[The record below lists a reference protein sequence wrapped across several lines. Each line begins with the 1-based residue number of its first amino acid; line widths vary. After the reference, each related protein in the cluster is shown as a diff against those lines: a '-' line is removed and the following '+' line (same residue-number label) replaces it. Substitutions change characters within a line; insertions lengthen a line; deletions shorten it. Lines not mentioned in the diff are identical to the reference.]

1 MSQPRKGIIARRT
14 IGHVVALALMGV
26 TPALAAPAAPADPLP
41 EPLPPTSIVEAVAPV
56 PAPPPPPAAPA
67 APVTAAPLKLL
78 EADVGTRLGLR
89 IQSSNPNKPDK
100 LNDLGMDGQVQVLL
114 SGQAT
119 RHILWQADFVGTFGN
134 QVGGTDTSDSAAV
147 LDLIGRFEF
156 HDAFN
161 LWVGRMLVPA
171 DRSGL
176 STEWSIA
183 PWLFPGQ
190 FVAGQPPVGA
200 LQGPHGR
207 SDGVTLWG
215 QFGGGTFKYFAG
227 AFNLADPKQSPLYSA
242 RLSLSLLNPE
252 PGYRNASTYYG
263 SKDVLALGAGFQY
276 QHNGWAENYA
286 ATPPGPWADF
296 TELNF
301 DLFFEKNLGAGGV
314 MDLEGAFYKIWGQY
328 TPESVNYFV
337 LASYLLPIEVGPG
350 KFQPLFRLQ
359 QAHDRATDDT
369 DALADAQLGYI
380 IDGLR
385 ARVALDYRYSK
396 VQGQTGNA
404 ILLGLQLMTK

>member
-1 MSQPRKGIIARRT
+1 M
-14 IGHVVALALMGV
+14 VALVGV
-26 TPALAAPAAPADPLP
+26 TPALAAPAPAATPPP
-41 EPLPPTSIVEAVAPV
+41 EPLPPTSILEASPPV
-56 PAPPPPPAAPA
+56 PVPPPPPPAAPGVA
-67 APVTAAPLKLL
+67 SPSKLL
-78 EADVGTRLGLR
+78 EADVGLRLGLR
-89 IQSSNPNKPDK
+89 IQNTDPNQPDK
-100 LNDLGMDGQVQVLL
+100 LNDLGMDGQVQLLL
-114 SGQAT
+114 SGQAM
-119 RHILWQADFVGTFGN
+119 RHVLWQADFVGTFGTVEQN
-134 QVGGTDTSDSAAV
+134 GSYDTSGSAAV
-147 LDLIGRFEF
+147 LDLIARFEL

-176 STEWSIA
+176 STEWAIA

-190 FVAGQPPVGA
+190 FFPREKPVGA

-215 QFGGGTFKYFAG
+215 QLGGGTFKYYLG
-227 AFNLADPKQSPLYSA
+227 AFNLADPTQSPLYSG

-263 SKDVLALGAGFQY
+263 NKDVLAFGVGFQH
-276 QHNGWAENYA
+276 QHNGTQEWDIV
-286 ATPPGPWADF
+286 TDKPLDVWADF

-301 DLFFEKNLGAGGV
+301 DLFFEKNLGPAGV
-314 MDLEGAFYKIWGQY
+314 MDLEGAFCKIWGSY
-328 TPESVNYFV
+328 ARESITYFV
-337 LASYLLPIEVGPG
+337 LASYLLPIEVGAG

-359 QAHDRATDDT
+359 QAHDPATDAT

-380 IDGLR
+380 MDGLR

-396 VQGQTGNA
+396 VWGQTGNA
-404 ILLGLQLMTK
+404 VLLGLQLMTK

>member
-1 MSQPRKGIIARRT
+1 MLGR
-14 IGHVVALALMGV
+14 VVAIALLGTM
-26 TPALAAPAAPADPLP
+26 PALAAPAAPPVPSP
-41 EPLPPTSIVEAVAPV
+41 EALPPTSVLEAVPPL
-56 PAPPPPPAAPA
+56 PAPPPPPVAPA
-67 APVTAAPLKLL
+67 APVVAAPARLL

-89 IQSSNPNKPDK
+89 VQNSNPGKPDK

-114 SGQAT
+114 SGQAM
-119 RHILWQADFVGTFGN
+119 RHILWQANFVGTFGSPAA
-134 QVGGTDTSDSAAV
+134 GTDASGSAAV

-190 FVAGQPPVGA
+190 FAAGAAPVGA

-215 QFGGGTFKYFAG
+215 QLGGGTFKYYLG
-227 AFNLADPKQSPLYSA
+227 AFNLANASQSPLYSG

-263 SKDVLALGAGFQY
+263 SKNVLALGAGLQY
-276 QHNGWAENYA
+276 EHNGWLSKDIDSSTN
-286 ATPPGPWADF
+286 PPLASDF

-301 DLFFEKNLGAGGV
+301 DLLFEKNLGVGGV
-314 MDLEGAFYKIWGQY
+314 MNLEGALYKFWGSY
-328 TPESVNYFV
+328 TPYSITYLFV
-337 LASYLLPIEVGPG
+337 ASYLLPIEVGPG

-359 QAHDRATDDT
+359 QASNRATDDT

-385 ARVALDYRYSK
+385 ARLALDYQYSK
-396 VQGQTGNA
+396 ILGQTGNA
-404 ILLGLQLMTK
+404 LLLGLQLLTR

>member
-1 MSQPRKGIIARRT
+1 MA
-14 IGHVVALALMGV
+14 ALALVGV
-26 TPALAAPAAPADPLP
+26 TPALAAPAPPTVPPP
-41 EPLPPTSIVEAVAPV
+41 EPLPPTSILEATPPAPV
-56 PAPPPPPAAPA
+56 PPPPPPVAPA
-67 APVTAAPLKLL
+67 VPGIAAPLKLL

-89 IQSSNPNKPDK
+89 IQNPNQPEK
-100 LNDLGMDGQVQVLL
+100 LNDLGMDGQVQLL
-114 SGQAT
+114 LAGQAT
-119 RHILWQADFVGTFGN
+119 RHILWQADFVGSFGTVVDAN
-134 QVGGTDTSDSAAV
+134 DHYDTTGSAAV
-147 LDLIGRFEF
+147 LDLIARFEL

-176 STEWSIA
+176 STEWGIA

-190 FVAGQPPVGA
+190 FVPKEKPAGA

-215 QFGGGTFKYFAG
+215 QLGGGTFKYYLG
-227 AFNLADPKQSPLYSA
+227 VFNLADPTQSPLYSG

-252 PGYRNASTYYG
+252 PGYRNASSYYG
-263 SKDVLALGAGFQY
+263 SKDVLAFGAGFQHE
-276 QHNGWAENYA
+276 HNGSPELDPTNQVLAL
-286 ATPPGPWADF
+286 ADF

-301 DLFFEKNLGAGGV
+301 DLFFEKNLGLAGV
-314 MDLEGAFYKIWGQY
+314 MDLEGAFSKIWGSY
-328 TPESVNYFV
+328 TTESVTYFF
-337 LASYLLPIEVGPG
+337 LASYLLPIEVGAG

-359 QAHDRATDDT
+359 QAHDRATSDT

-380 IDGLR
+380 IDGSR

-404 ILLGLQLMTK
+404 VLLGLQLMTR